1 MATNVFFSPK
11 VRSEQ
16 MLYEDLLIESLKIYG
31 QDVTYIP
38 RTLVNNDRIMGEAIA
53 SSFDAAYNIE
63 MYIENPE
70 GFDGEGDLF
79 AKFGVEIR
87 DQATLVVSRYRWE
100 QLIGIQN
107 NLINANR
114 PAEGD
119 LIYLPLS
126 NSLFEIAHVEHEQPF
141 YQLSQWPTYKIRI
154 EKFEYANETLN
165 TGIDAIDDID
175 DNFAYGLKLVIDNS
189 NGTDL
194 SVGESITQTL
204 LDGTIITGEVVN
216 FSSTFDVHTAIISH
230 IKASDNKQHSIATG
244 INIVGSTST
253 AAWNVVSVA
262 DSFGDTFNKNAEF
275 DTERND
281 ILDFAESNPF
291 GEL

>member
-38 RTLVNNDRIMGEAIA
+38 RTLVNHDTIMGEAIA
-53 SSFDAAYNIE
+53 SQFDAAYEIE

-100 QLIGIQN
+100 QLIGVQN
-107 NLINANR
+107 NLINSNR
-114 PAEGD
+114 PSEGD

-165 TGIDAIDDID
+165 TGIDVIDNID
-175 DNFAYGLKLVIDNS
+175 NTFAYGLKLVVDNS
-189 NGTDL
+189 NSINFT
-194 SVGESITQTL
+194 VGEPVTQTL
-204 LDGTIITGEVVN
+204 LDGTVITGEVA
-216 FSSTFDVHTAIISH
+216 SFDIATSTAIISH
-230 IKASDNKQHSIATG
+230 IKASDNKQHSIAAG
-244 INIVGSTST
+244 INIIGSTST

-262 DSFGDTFNKNAEF
+262 DSFGDTFSKNDVF
-275 DTERND
+275 DTERSD

>member
-87 DQATLVVSRYRWE
+87 DQATLIVSRYRWE

-107 NLINANR
+107 NLINADR

-141 YQLSQWPTYKIRI
+141 YQLSQWPTYR
-154 EKFEYANETLN
+154 
-165 TGIDAIDDID
+165 
-175 DNFAYGLKLVIDNS
+175 
-189 NGTDL
+189 
-194 SVGESITQTL
+194 
-204 LDGTIITGEVVN
+204 EVRVC
-216 FSSTFDVHTAIISH
+216 
-230 IKASDNKQHSIATG
+230 K
-244 INIVGSTST
+244 
-253 AAWNVVSVA
+253 
-262 DSFGDTFNKNAEF
+262 
-275 DTERND
+275 
-281 ILDFAESNPF
+281 
-291 GEL
+291 

>member
-38 RTLVNNDRIMGEAIA
+38 RTLVNHDTIMGEAIA
-53 SSFDAAYNIE
+53 SQFDAAYEIE

-100 QLIGIQN
+100 QLIGVQN
-107 NLINANR
+107 NLINSNR
-114 PAEGD
+114 PSEGD

-165 TGIDAIDDID
+165 TGIDVIDNIDDT
-175 DNFAYGLKLVIDNS
+175 FAYGLKLVTNDS
-189 NGTDL
+189 NGI
-194 SVGESITQTL
+194 SFKVGESATQTL
-204 LDGTIITGEVVN
+204 TDGTIITGEITSTQVTSGVV
-216 FSSTFDVHTAIISH
+216 TLIISH
-230 IKASDNKQHSIATG
+230 IKASDNKQHSIAVGIPVIGSKTG
-244 INIVGSTST
+244 ASL
-253 AAWNVVSVA
+253 NVVSVG
-262 DSFGDTFNKNAEF
+262 DSFGDTFSKNDVF
-275 DTERND
+275 DTERSD

>member
-16 MLYEDLLIESLKIYG
+16 MLYEDLLIESLKMYG

-38 RTLVNNDRIMGEAIA
+38 RTLVNRDEIMGEAIA
-53 SSFDAAYNIE
+53 STFDAAYNIE

-100 QLIGIQN
+100 QLIGVQN
-107 NLINANR
+107 NMINNSR
-114 PAEGD
+114 PSEGD

-141 YQLSQWPTYKIRI
+141 YQLSQWPTYKLRI
-154 EKFEYANETLN
+154 EKFEYSNETMD
-165 TGIDAIDDID
+165 TGISAVDVIDDTHS
-175 DNFAYGLKLVIDNS
+175 YGLKLVVDNS
-189 NGTDL
+189 NGIDFK
-194 SVGESITQTL
+194 VGETVTQTL
-204 LDGTIITGEVVN
+204 SDGTIITSECVYFN
-216 FSSTFDVHTAIISH
+216 SLNAELTLSH
-230 IKASDNKQHSIATG
+230 IRASDNKQHSIATG
-244 INIVGSTST
+244 INITGGTT
-253 AAWNVVSVA
+253 GAIWNVVSTV
-262 DSFGDTFNKNAEF
+262 DSFGDSFNKNAEF

>member
-16 MLYEDLLIESLKIYG
+16 MLYEDLLIESLQIYG

-38 RTLVNNDRIMGEAIA
+38 RTLVNHDTVMGEALA
-53 SSFDAAYNIE
+53 STFDAAYNIE

-87 DQATLVVSRYRWE
+87 DQATLIVSRYRWE
-100 QLIGIQN
+100 QLIGVQN
-107 NLINANR
+107 NLINSNR
-114 PAEGD
+114 PSEGD

-154 EKFEYANETLN
+154 EKFEYSNETMD
-165 TGIDAIDDID
+165 TGIDAVDNIDDT
-175 DNFAYGLKLVIDNS
+175 FAYGLKLVLDAG
-189 NGTDL
+189 NGVSFT
-194 SVGESITQTL
+194 VGETITQTL
-204 LDGTIITGEVVN
+204 SDGTIITADVA
-216 FSSTFDVHTAIISH
+216 SFDGLDDMVATH
-230 IKASDNKQHSIATG
+230 IRASDNAQHSIAVGIVITG
-244 INIVGSTST
+244 AKSGAI
-253 AAWNVVSVA
+253 WNVVSVA
-262 DSFGDTFNKNAEF
+262 DSFGDSFNKNEVF